1 MGRIKPDLSGI
12 IGQGQPVKRV
22 LFRPSLPRQ
31 AKAVVLLFFFLYMIT
46 PVAAAPM
53 TRDLFYR
60 VLGGL
65 YMLPCDETA
74 AELTHNIMMNNVLP
88 ELFLAWHIIFYGSR
102 LIPTRHHDIM
112 NNMWGANPFVME
124 VCVYHAIVKLSQA
137 AIVRGRPPTIVRR
150 DPPPRFVPRTIRIV
164 GNSHAAAGLLFLC
177 TICCLI
183 QPAEAMD
190 GGQATAAAP
199 MTHDLFYRVLGG
211 LSGGP
216 HCYM

>member
-1 MGRIKPDLSGI
+1 MPPKAVSAPAKKKKKKEKKNP
-12 IGQGQPVKRV
+12 PVKRV

-65 YMLPCDETA
+65 YQAWLPCDETA
-74 AELTHNIMMNNVLP
+74 VELTHNIMMNNVLP
-88 ELFLAWHIIFYGSR
+88 ELFLARHIICYGCLGGGWRWTMDSVW
-102 LIPTRHHDIM
+102 H
-112 NNMWGANPFVME
+112 NMRP
-124 VCVYHAIVKLSQA
+124 IA
-137 AIVRGRPPTIVRR
+137 AFADNLIVRERWINMPLLETDEILQFPVR
-150 DPPPRFVPRTIRIV
+150 RTIRIV
-164 GNSHAAAGLLFLC
+164 RESHAAAGLLFLC

-199 MTHDLFYRVLGG
+199 MTRDLFYRVLGG